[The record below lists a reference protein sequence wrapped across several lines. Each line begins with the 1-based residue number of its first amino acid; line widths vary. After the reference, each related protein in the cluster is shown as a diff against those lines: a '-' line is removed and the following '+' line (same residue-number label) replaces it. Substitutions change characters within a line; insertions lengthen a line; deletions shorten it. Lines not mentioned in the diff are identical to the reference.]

1 MKHDQRAREPQV
13 SNDEQ
18 SVNEIKTQVLLSFP
32 GDTLLCN
39 VLTNIHVNAVLSRK
53 AEKQHG

>member
-1 MKHDQRAREPQV
+1 MKRDQRAREQV

-39 VLTNIHVNAVLSRK
+39 VLTNIHVNAVHSRK